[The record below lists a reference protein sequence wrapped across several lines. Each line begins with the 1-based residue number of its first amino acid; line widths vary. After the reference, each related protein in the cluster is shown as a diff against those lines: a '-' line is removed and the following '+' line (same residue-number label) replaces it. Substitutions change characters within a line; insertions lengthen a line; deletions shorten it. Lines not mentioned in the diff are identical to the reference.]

1 MKKNILSLLSIILF
15 TVYSHAQLVILDSEM
30 DDITDQ
36 TITVNGTADDSYFK
50 VNVYLSNTGEETL
63 EIFVRKIEMD
73 IADGAFITFCWKESC
88 FPPEVFDVQDPIVLE
103 GDQITRETDF
113 YIEFH
118 NGDTG
123 GISEARYEFYS
134 ENESFD
140 TVSVTVR
147 FDISTTT
154 FVNDFNARKN
164 ILLSDPQP
172 NPARGF
178 TWINYSVPA
187 GTSNAQ
193 IVVRNLL
200 GKSIL
205 TENINF
211 GSNRVRINTQG
222 LNNGIYIYSL
232 IIDNQIVESKRLVVT
247 N

>member
-1 MKKNILSLLSIILF
+1 MKKIILSLLSLILF
-15 TVYSHAQLVILDSEM
+15 TLYAHAQLIILDSEGV
-30 DDITDQ
+30 DITDE
-36 TITVNGTADDSYFK
+36 TITVNGTTDDSYFK
-50 VNVYLSNTGEETL
+50 VNVFLSNTGEEAV
-63 EIFVRKIEMD
+63 EIFVKKIEMD
-73 IADGAFITFCWKESC
+73 IADGAFITFCWKGSC

-103 GDQITRETDF
+103 SDQITRDTDF

-118 NGDTG
+118 NGDIG

-134 ENESFD
+134 ENDSFD

-154 FVNDFNARKN
+154 FVNGFNHQSN
-164 ILLSDPQP
+164 FHLSDPQP

-187 GTSNAQ
+187 GSSNAQ

-200 GKSIL
+200 GKSVH

-211 GSNRVRINTQG
+211 GSNRVRINTQN

-232 IIDNQIVESKRLVVT
+232 IIDNQVVESKRLVVT

>member
-1 MKKNILSLLSIILF
+1 MKKIILSFLYLMVF
-15 TVYSHAQLVILDSEM
+15 TIYAHAQLVILDSEM

-36 TITVNGTADDSYFK
+36 TITVNGTSDDSYFK
-50 VNVYLSNTGEETL
+50 VNVFLSNTGEEAV
-63 EIFVRKIEMD
+63 EIFVKKIEMD
-73 IADGAFITFCWKESC
+73 IADGAFITFCWKGSC

-103 GDQITRETDF
+103 GDQITRDTDF

-154 FVNDFNARKN
+154 FVNDFDARKSF
-164 ILLSDPQP
+164 LLSDPRP
-172 NPARGF
+172 NPARGH
-178 TWINYSVPA
+178 TWIDYSVPA

-193 IVVRNLL
+193 IVIRNLL
-200 GKSIL
+200 GKSVL

-211 GSNRVRINTQG
+211 GSTRLRINTQN